1 LTDYKIEIN
10 QILKD
15 NLEGYGKTEIWAKI
29 INLKTNIVTKKR
41 IWWKDKEGI
50 IHDGT
55 PDLPI
60 YLRDAV
66 DNAWIASRKN
76 FS

>member
-1 LTDYKIEIN
+1 MTDYNIEIN

-15 NLEGYGKTEIWAKI
+15 NQEGYEKTEIWAKI
-29 INLKTNIVTKKR
+29 INLKTNISTKKR
-41 IWWKDKEGI
+41 IWWKDEEGI

-55 PDLPI
+55 LDLPVH
-60 YLRDAV
+60 LRDAV
-66 DNAWIASRKN
+66 DNAWIASIKN

>member
-1 LTDYKIEIN
+1 MTDYKIEIN

-60 YLRDAV
+60 HLRDAV